1 VRVRRSSSQMPVLL
15 TEIGPFTALDALPVA
30 ALLLDRRGDIVYRNQ
45 AATAL
50 AKRVGAERGDLILQ
64 RLRDALK
71 AMVNEGSQFPAR
83 RVVEPRDGNRHVEAE
98 VWMNRAGPNAFVASW
113 RDITEERGTARATE
127 SAAGELSQ
135 AATSFTS
142 LGERLLDDAGEVS
155 ARASSVAAASEEMS
169 ASIQGIANSASAAVN
184 ATESAV
190 QAAREA
196 SERLGKLAESSSR
209 IGAVSKLITGIAEQ
223 TNLLALN
230 ATIEAARAGEAGKG
244 FAVVASE
251 VKELAQET
259 GRATDQIARQIQS
272 IQDQTGQ
279 ASEAMAR
286 VAATIGEI
294 NEYQT
299 TISSAVEEQT
309 ATTQSM
315 NRDVSSAASASA
327 MIAETIGSVA
337 ASSVQVST
345 GAEATATTAAELAR
359 MASQLRTLV
368 GRFTY

>member
-1 VRVRRSSSQMPVLL
+1 MRVRRSSSQMPVLL

-244 FAVVASE
+244 FAVVAGE
-251 VKELAQET
+251 VKDLASRTAKATGEIEEMIAVIQRDSADAET
-259 GRATDQIARQIQS
+259 S
-272 IQDQTGQ
+272 
-279 ASEAMAR
+279 
-286 VAATIGEI
+286 IGEI
-294 NEYQT
+294 TEVIGEIQRQQT
-299 TISSAVEEQT
+299 TVAGAVEEQT
-309 ATTQSM
+309 ATSQEISASM
-315 NRDVSSAASASA
+315 TTVAAAAASA
-327 MIAETIGSVA
+327 
-337 ASSVQVST
+337 
-345 GAEATATTAAELAR
+345 ATAAGELRQQATDVSNTSNR
-359 MASQLRTLV
+359 LRAL
-368 GRFTY
+368 FT

>member
-71 AMVNEGSQFPAR
+71 AMVNERSQFPAR

-244 FAVVASE
+244 FAVVAGE
-251 VKELAQET
+251 VKDLASRTAKATGEIEEMIAVIQRDSADAET
-259 GRATDQIARQIQS
+259 S
-272 IQDQTGQ
+272 
-279 ASEAMAR
+279 
-286 VAATIGEI
+286 IGEI
-294 NEYQT
+294 TEVIGEIQRQQT
-299 TISSAVEEQT
+299 TVAGAVEEQT
-309 ATTQSM
+309 ATSQEISASM
-315 NRDVSSAASASA
+315 TTVAAAAASA
-327 MIAETIGSVA
+327 
-337 ASSVQVST
+337 
-345 GAEATATTAAELAR
+345 ATAAGELRQQATDVSNTSNR
-359 MASQLRTLV
+359 LRAL
-368 GRFTY
+368 FT

>member
-244 FAVVASE
+244 FAVVAGE
-251 VKELAQET
+251 VKDLASRTAKATGEIEEMIAVIQRDSADAET
-259 GRATDQIARQIQS
+259 S
-272 IQDQTGQ
+272 
-279 ASEAMAR
+279 
-286 VAATIGEI
+286 IGEI
-294 NEYQT
+294 TEVIGEIQRQQT
-299 TISSAVEEQT
+299 TVAGAVEEQT
-309 ATTQSM
+309 ATSQEISASM
-315 NRDVSSAASASA
+315 TTVAAAAASA
-327 MIAETIGSVA
+327 
-337 ASSVQVST
+337 
-345 GAEATATTAAELAR
+345 ATAAGELRQQATDVSNTSNR
-359 MASQLRTLV
+359 LRAL
-368 GRFTY
+368 FT